1 MARKRKAKVTPNKLA
16 YRAQV
21 KRIKSFIRGAEKRG
35 YRFPVWSV
43 PVEPH
48 RVTKGAIEALK
59 QLTPERLYKEAL
71 YIFPETGEVIT
82 GMERRAEERRASVAK
97 AARTRKEKANKG
109 EPPHRAEQILSY
121 IESEIEWYE
130 TTYSDKKRYTAGG
143 KDITW
148 IGFKVRDFYNWQ
160 IAKYGRDGVARIV
173 EPHPEIMEYAHDA
186 CRDSRAEW
194 AETSLNKFMEVLKGG
209 PLSETESREF
219 TEDSDYNEDLDELPF

>member
-1 MARKRKAKVTPNKLA
+1 MARKRKAKVTPNKQAFRKEL
-16 YRAQV
+16 R
-21 KRIKSFIRGAEKRG
+21 RIKSFIKGAEKRG
-35 YRFPVWSV
+35 YIFPAFSI
-43 PVEPH
+43 PKEPT
-48 RVTKGAIEALK
+48 RVTKK
-59 QLTPERLYKEAL
+59 QLEQIKSIKPETLYREAL
-71 YIFPETGEVIT
+71 YISRETGEVIS
-82 GMERRAEERRASVAK
+82 GMERRAEERKASAAK
-97 AARTRKEKANKG
+97 GARTRKEKANKG

-130 TTYSDKKRYTAGG
+130 KTYSDKKRYTAGG

-148 IGFKVRDFYNWQ
+148 IGLKVRDFYEQQ
-160 IAKYGRDGVARIV
+160 IAQYGRDGVARIA

-209 PLSETESREF
+209 PLSEEESRQF